1 MKTGSNMAIREW
13 VRPFIKD
20 QLKDFFTPEYPPEII
35 DDMND
40 EEVCSAVGEF
50 FYYSD
55 LSGSGLE
62 GEHKTL
68 IGEVL
73 ARLPKDIFM
82 ELNDLSVIF
91 IVPTLFGASTI
102 KLNTFETESVNMVL
116 LPVMSPSRSK
126 DVILGE
132 IVHELAHIC
141 AEHHE
146 IESRIDEIENEAD
159 AIAIAWGFETEI
171 EVMNREI
178 QAIKAKSENK

>member
-1 MKTGSNMAIREW
+1 MAIRAW
-13 VRPFIKD
+13 VRPFIKE
-20 QLKDFFTPEYPPEII
+20 QLKDFFTPEHPPEII

-62 GEHKTL
+62 GEHKNM

-73 ARLPKDIFM
+73 ARLPKDVFM
-82 ELNDLSVIF
+82 ELNDLGMIF
-91 IVPTLFGASTI
+91 IVPTLFGASAI
-102 KLNTFETESVNMVL
+102 KLNTIETESVNMVL

-132 IVHELAHIC
+132 IVHELAQIH
-141 AEHHE
+141 AEHLG
-146 IESRIDEIENEAD
+146 IETPIDELEKEAD

-171 EVMNREI
+171 GVMNREI
-178 QAIKAKSENK
+178 QPIRSRSENK

>member
-1 MKTGSNMAIREW
+1 MVIREW
-13 VRPFIKD
+13 VRLFIKD

-35 DDMND
+35 DDMSD

-73 ARLPKDIFM
+73 SRLPKDVFM
-82 ELNDLSVIF
+82 ELSELRVIF
-91 IVPTLFGASTI
+91 IVPTLFGASSI
-102 KLNTFETESVNMVL
+102 KLNTIETESVNMVL

-132 IVHELAHIC
+132 IAHELAEIH
-141 AEHHE
+141 AEHLG
-146 IESRIDEIENEAD
+146 IESPIDEIENEVD
-159 AIAIAWGFETEI
+159 AIAISWGFETEI

-178 QAIKAKSENK
+178 QAIKSRREIK

>member
-1 MKTGSNMAIREW
+1 MKRRNNIAIREW

-20 QLKDFFTPEYPPEII
+20 QLKDFFTPEYPSEII

-62 GEHKTL
+62 AKHKTL

-73 ARLPKDIFM
+73 ARLPKDVFM

-91 IVPTLFGASTI
+91 IVPMLFGASAI
-102 KLNTFETESVNMVL
+102 KLNTIETESVNMVL
-116 LPVMSPSRSK
+116 LPVMSLSRSK

-132 IVHELAHIC
+132 IAHELAYIH
-141 AEHHE
+141 AEHLE
-146 IESRIDEIENEAD
+146 IESPIDEIENEAD
-159 AIAIAWGFETEI
+159 AIAISWGFEAEI
-171 EVMNREI
+171 GVMNREI
-178 QAIKAKSENK
+178 QALKYGRENN

>member
-1 MKTGSNMAIREW
+1 MREW
-13 VRPFIKD
+13 VRPFIKE
-20 QLKDFFTPEYPPEII
+20 QLRDFFTPEYPPGII

-62 GEHKTL
+62 AEHKTL

-73 ARLPKDIFM
+73 ARLPKDVFM
-82 ELNDLSVIF
+82 ELNELSVIF
-91 IVPTLFGASTI
+91 IVPMLFGASSI
-102 KLNTFETESVNMVL
+102 KLNTTETESVNMVL

-132 IVHELAHIC
+132 IAHELAQIH
-141 AEHHE
+141 AEHIG
-146 IESRIDEIENEAD
+146 IETPIDEIENDAD

-171 EVMNREI
+171 QAMNREI
-178 QAIKAKSENK
+178 QAIKSRNWKSQGRR

>member
-1 MKTGSNMAIREW
+1 MAIREW

-20 QLKDFFTPEYPPEII
+20 QLKDFFTPEHPPKII

-73 ARLPKDIFM
+73 ARLPKDVFM
-82 ELNDLSVIF
+82 ELNDLRVIF
-91 IVPTLFGASTI
+91 IVPALFGASTT
-102 KLNTFETESVNMVL
+102 KLNTIETESVNMVL
-116 LPVMSPSRSK
+116 LPVMSLSRSK
-126 DVILGE
+126 NVILGE
-132 IVHELAHIC
+132 IAHELANIH
-141 AEHHE
+141 AEHLE
-146 IESRIDEIENEAD
+146 TESPIDEIENEAD

-171 EVMNREI
+171 RAMSSEI
-178 QAIKAKSENK
+178 QAIKYGRENE

>member
-1 MKTGSNMAIREW
+1 MAIREW

-20 QLKDFFTPEYPPEII
+20 QLKDFFTPEHPPEII

-62 GEHKTL
+62 AKHKTL

-82 ELNDLSVIF
+82 ELNDLRVIF
-91 IVPTLFGASTI
+91 IVPALFGASTT
-102 KLNTFETESVNMVL
+102 KLNTIETESVNMVL
-116 LPVMSPSRSK
+116 LPVMSLSRSK

-132 IVHELAHIC
+132 IAHELAQIH
-141 AEHHE
+141 AEHLG
-146 IESRIDEIENEAD
+146 IESPIDELEKEAD
-159 AIAIAWGFETEI
+159 AVATAWGFETEI

-178 QAIKAKSENK
+178 QAIKSRSENK

>member
-1 MKTGSNMAIREW
+1 MVIREW
-13 VRPFIKD
+13 VRLFIKD

-35 DDMND
+35 DDMSD

-73 ARLPKDIFM
+73 ARLPKDVFM
-82 ELNDLSVIF
+82 ELSELRVIF
-91 IVPTLFGASTI
+91 IVPTLFGASSI
-102 KLNTFETESVNMVL
+102 KLNTIETESVNMVL

-132 IVHELAHIC
+132 IAHELAEIH
-141 AEHHE
+141 AEHLG
-146 IESRIDEIENEAD
+146 IESPIDEIENEVD
-159 AIAIAWGFETEI
+159 AIAISWGFETEI

-178 QAIKAKSENK
+178 QAIKSRREIK